1 MLVPLAP
8 RNVGRH
14 HALTRH
20 ASTTSGQ
27 TTQHNTGGAHPT
39 SAIDRLKRSQ
49 GGQNLSDRYRRLERS
64 VRSKQALQQDLDEY
78 NEEGEGGGEHLAHGE
93 EEHSTQAGGGLATQQ
108 GAPTQTFKG
117 YVIPDEPRPPEAD
130 ECCMSGCAVCVYDL
144 YEEALQAYK
153 DSLTSIRAGLVQMGV
168 PESQWPERLRE
179 KASKAAKVER
189 PIDISRNAFEEMERS
204 LAAKRAV
211 SNPGS
216 Q

>member
-1 MLVPLAP
+1 
-8 RNVGRH
+8 
-14 HALTRH
+14 
-20 ASTTSGQ
+20 
-27 TTQHNTGGAHPT
+27 
-39 SAIDRLKRSQ
+39 Q

-64 VRSKQALQQDLDEY
+64 VRSKQALQQDLDDY
-78 NEEGEGGGEHLAHGE
+78 QEEGTGGEEGSAHP
-93 EEHSTQAGGGLATQQ
+93 SKDGGGLATQQ

-204 LAAKRAV
+204 LAAKR
-211 SNPGS
+211 
-216 Q
+216 

>member
-1 MLVPLAP
+1 
-8 RNVGRH
+8 
-14 HALTRH
+14 
-20 ASTTSGQ
+20 
-27 TTQHNTGGAHPT
+27 
-39 SAIDRLKRSQ
+39 
-49 GGQNLSDRYRRLERS
+49 
-64 VRSKQALQQDLDEY
+64 
-78 NEEGEGGGEHLAHGE
+78 
-93 EEHSTQAGGGLATQQ
+93 
-108 GAPTQTFKG
+108 
-117 YVIPDEPRPPEAD
+117 
-130 ECCMSGCAVCVYDL
+130 MSGCAVCVYDL

-179 KASKAAKVER
+179 KASEAAKVER

>member
-1 MLVPLAP
+1 
-8 RNVGRH
+8 
-14 HALTRH
+14 
-20 ASTTSGQ
+20 
-27 TTQHNTGGAHPT
+27 
-39 SAIDRLKRSQ
+39 Q

-78 NEEGEGGGEHLAHGE
+78 QE
-93 EEHSTQAGGGLATQQ
+93 EEEAVEEPSTQYGEGGGLATQQ

-189 PIDISRNAFEEMERS
+189 PVDISRNAFEEMERS
-204 LAAKRAV
+204 LAAKR
-211 SNPGS
+211 
-216 Q
+216 